1 MASSIHLVS
10 AVCLGSLVAAGPL
23 LAQRAPS
30 PADATVYVRV
40 IGNAHVEIDEAGGR
54 RVANLEQV
62 EIGTGSGFIVSP
74 SGYVL
79 TNQHVVDGGKVVET
93 RGDAKILITTQV
105 SRIEVCFS
113 PEAAKG
119 QGTTLPCADASVYA
133 ADADRDLA
141 VLFVSAPSLP
151 YIALGDSDAVSR
163 GQAVQAL
170 GYPLGRQVEVGRSE
184 VAQSAVPELSAADGT
199 ISALREGDA
208 GQRRYLQISS
218 SLNPGNSGGPVVD
231 SAGFAV
237 GVIRMTL
244 RGASGIGFAIPIN
257 DVKDF
262 LETRGLDQLMPT
274 RRLRLGPFESVPD
287 KSLGL
292 RLPTGLQDIAE
303 ARTLFET
310 DPRASDVTLRVTRVF
325 TPWTSR
331 QVEQSL
337 VTAQQFEPFA
347 TADSRSETM
356 AVGGVS
362 RVIGRATG
370 TAVNADLP
378 LRMDYAVVDLGPEV
392 LVARYVGSEEA
403 LAFNASV
410 TRASLASLEGQ
421 GLMALTLPAV
431 PGLAWTSLPIG
442 DTGDSVPV
450 PAAWPLEGG
459 APVPCDGLPEPRAT
473 AVVVAPRDFTVTLRL
488 AEWANGPDAAAAA
501 AACSSRRAALGAAS
515 YATTVDSM
523 GVGYAVEGVFVK
535 TRAGSLLQAEMAAP
549 TAKAVFARALLAAW
563 AARAGESASR

>member
-1 MASSIHLVS
+1 MPSSFRLLS
-10 AVCLGSLVAAGPL
+10 AICVGTLLSAHPL
-23 LAQRAPS
+23 SAQRAAS
-30 PADATVYVRV
+30 PADATVFIRV
-40 IGNAHVEIDEAGGR
+40 IGNAHVEIEEAGGR

-62 EIGTGSGFIVSP
+62 EIGTGSGFVVSP

-79 TNQHVVDGGKVVET
+79 TNQHVVDGGKTVQT

-105 SRIEVCFS
+105 SRVEVCFS
-113 PEAAKG
+113 PEALRG
-119 QGTTLPCADASVYA
+119 QGSTLPCADASVYA
-133 ADADRDLA
+133 ADAARDLA

-170 GYPLGRQVEVGRSE
+170 GYPLGRQVEVGRTDL
-184 VAQSAVPELSAADGT
+184 AQSAVPELSAADGT

-208 GQRRYLQISS
+208 GERRYLQISS

-274 RRLRLGPFESVPD
+274 RRLRLGPFESVPE
-287 KSLGL
+287 KGLGL
-292 RLPTGLQDIAE
+292 RLPTGLQDTAD
-303 ARTLFET
+303 AKTLFET
-310 DPRASDVTLRVTRVF
+310 DPRTSDVALRITRVF

-337 VTAQQFEPFA
+337 VTAQQFERFA
-347 TADSRSETM
+347 TADSSSATVT
-356 AVGGVS
+356 AGGVA
-362 RVIGRATG
+362 RLIGRATG
-370 TAVNADLP
+370 TAVDADLP
-378 LRMDYAVVDLGPEV
+378 LRMDYAVLDLGSEV

-410 TRASLASLEGQ
+410 TRSSLASLEGQ
-421 GLMALTLPAV
+421 GLMAVALPMV
-431 PGLAWTSLPIG
+431 SGLNWASLPIG

-450 PAAWPLEGG
+450 PAGWHLEGG
-459 APVPCDGLPEPRAT
+459 APGPCQGLPEPRAT
-473 AVVVAPRDFTVTLRL
+473 TVVVTPRDFTVTLRL
-488 AEWANGPDAAAAA
+488 AEWPNGTDAAAAA
-501 AACSSRRAALGAAS
+501 AACADRRAALGAAS
-515 YATTVDSM
+515 YATTADSM
-523 GVGYAVEGVFVK
+523 GVGYVVEGVFAK
-535 TRAGSLLQAEMAAP
+535 TRAGSLLQAEVAAP
-549 TAKAVFARALLAAW
+549 NAKAVFARALLAAW
-563 AARAGESASR
+563 ARAAESSSK